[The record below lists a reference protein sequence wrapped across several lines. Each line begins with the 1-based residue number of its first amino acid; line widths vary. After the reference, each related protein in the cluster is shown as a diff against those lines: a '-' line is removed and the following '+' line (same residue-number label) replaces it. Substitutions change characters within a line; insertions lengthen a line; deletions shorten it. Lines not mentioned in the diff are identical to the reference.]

1 MLSAF
6 TDRDYPFGDSCHNEV
21 GHITCIQLVHQMTAV
36 RINRIGRDTKFLSY
50 FLRVLALGYP
60 FQYIKFAQGQ
70 FLTPPFVRTPH
81 LCTHML
87 GIRAIVTSAIQHPA
101 NGFGYFRR
109 IDGFKLD
116 TVYCT
121 LNQIFDKPDFFV
133 HGVDNDACPRV
144 FLPYPHNDVHPGYV
158 G

>member
-70 FLTPPFVRTPH
+70 FPSRRP
-81 LCTHML
+81 
-87 GIRAIVTSAIQHPA
+87 SSE
-101 NGFGYFRR
+101 RR
-109 IDGFKLD
+109 ICAR
-116 TVYCT
+116 TCS
-121 LNQIFDKPDFFV
+121 
-133 HGVDNDACPRV
+133 A
-144 FLPYPHNDVHPGYV
+144 
-158 G
+158 

>member
-87 GIRAIVTSAIQHPA
+87 GIRAIVSSAIQHPA

-109 IDGFKLD
+109 YRLLHFESNL
-116 TVYCT
+116 
-121 LNQIFDKPDFFV
+121 
-133 HGVDNDACPRV
+133 
-144 FLPYPHNDVHPGYV
+144 
-158 G
+158 

>member
-60 FQYIKFAQGQ
+60 FQHIKFAQGQ
-70 FLTPPFVRTPH
+70 FLTPALRPNAA
-81 LCTHML
+81 LCTAHARHK
-87 GIRAIVTSAIQHPA
+87 GNSKFRHPA
-101 NGFGYFRR
+101 
-109 IDGFKLD
+109 
-116 TVYCT
+116 
-121 LNQIFDKPDFFV
+121 
-133 HGVDNDACPRV
+133 
-144 FLPYPHNDVHPGYV
+144 PGEWLRLFS
-158 G
+158 

>member
-60 FQYIKFAQGQ
+60 FQYIKSRKVSSSRR
-70 FLTPPFVRTPH
+70 P
-81 LCTHML
+81 
-87 GIRAIVTSAIQHPA
+87 SSE
-101 NGFGYFRR
+101 RR
-109 IDGFKLD
+109 ICAR
-116 TVYCT
+116 TCS
-121 LNQIFDKPDFFV
+121 
-133 HGVDNDACPRV
+133 A
-144 FLPYPHNDVHPGYV
+144 
-158 G
+158 